1 MDCFRHCFQ
10 LLSPELFQLT
20 TMYISVCVM
29 YVTDF
34 RMASNWYA
42 TCVNYAIPLVFII
55 YYLLHTSICIDKV
68 ILFVRYFKLNG
79 NGKLFS
85 ENEGKKTQFV

>member
-20 TMYISVCVM
+20 TYISVCVM

-42 TCVNYAIPLVFII
+42 TCVNYAIPLLFII
-55 YYLLHTSICIDKV
+55 YYLLHTSICIDKL
-68 ILFVRYFKLNG
+68 ILFVRKR
-79 NGKLFS
+79 
-85 ENEGKKTQFV
+85 GKKNSICLIFSTKAFAF